1 MNIYLINK
9 SPSWVPS
16 TVNAKDDES
25 HWFMCLDL
33 VNTRQCGVWLF
44 SPTLRNRELWLVK
57 LCEIIVHY
65 CIVIVISHL
74 SRTVLTSLLQ
84 PAIHSKINIH
94 PMFRIKC
101 LVNTSPVNREEMLIM
116 FYNFQSN
123 KEEQSAQS
131 HEKHQEII
139 KWSATPPSTTQLF

>member
-9 SPSWVPS
+9 SPSRVPS
-16 TVNAKDDES
+16 TVNAKDDDS

-33 VNTRQCGVWLF
+33 VNTRQCGVQLF
-44 SPTLRNRELWLVK
+44 SPTLRNRKLWLVK

-65 CIVIVISHL
+65 CSVIVISHL

-84 PAIHSKINIH
+84 PATHLQINIH
-94 PMFRIKC
+94 PMFKIKR
-101 LVNTSPVNREEMLIM
+101 LVNNSTVNREKMLIM
-116 FYNFQSN
+116 FHNFHSN
-123 KEEQSAQS
+123 KEDQSA

-139 KWSATPPSTTQLF
+139 KQSVSPPATTLLF